1 MTKIIFFF
9 FLSTNLLFCATN
21 IDKKIEQNT
30 KILNSSDEKKQNTSL
45 KIKEL
50 ADKIENQNKN
60 IETLEN
66 DIKTVNSDID
76 EHQKLLE
83 DAKSKLDELKS
94 KSTSLIKEKTSNEEQ
109 IVNTIIEEF
118 SISIALRL
126 ASEDSLQELID
137 SEIYTLLSQH
147 SKDKVLK
154 LNTNYN
160 ALSNNTKN
168 NQKDIDKI
176 SSYIENRQ
184 KTKEKLTTL
193 KEKHSSSLV
202 NLEEQH
208 KSYQEE
214 LNKVAK
220 EQDSLKSLL
229 SELNILR
236 AEEVKKAEIE
246 ARKKDEEEE
255 LEKRERLQKLLAQKR
270 ENPKK
275 DSKEVVEEEPEPT
288 QEVQTADVRNQKYAK
303 NLNLDVKKIGSST
316 DGVKI
321 VKYKGEKTISPLKSF
336 KVVKNFGTYYDPVY
350 KIKLFNES
358 IVLKSDES
366 QAKVVS
372 VLNGKVVYAKKNA
385 GMLANVVIIQHEGG
399 LHTIYSHLDEISPTL
414 VVGKWIK
421 QGYVVG
427 RVDDSLMFQAT
438 KDSSHIDPKD
448 LFKI

>member
-1 MTKIIFFF
+1 MTKIF
-9 FLSTNLLFCATN
+9 FLVFLSANILFSATN
-21 IDKKIEQNT
+21 IDKKIQQNKQILNTST
-30 KILNSSDEKKQNTSL
+30 KIEETTSL

-50 ADKIENQNKN
+50 ADKIESQNSN
-60 IETLEN
+60 IISLEK
-66 DIKTVNSDID
+66 DIKQINADID

-83 DAKSKLDELKS
+83 DAKNKLDELKS
-94 KSTSLIKEKTSNEEQ
+94 KSTELIKEKTTNEEE

-118 SISIALRL
+118 SISIALKL
-126 ASEDSLQELID
+126 ASENSLQELID

-154 LNTNYN
+154 LNNNYN
-160 ALSNNTKN
+160 TLSTNTKS

-184 KTKEKLTTL
+184 KTKEKLTNL
-193 KEKHSSSLV
+193 KQKHSSSLI
-202 NLEEQH
+202 NLEDQH

-214 LNKVAK
+214 LSKVAK
-220 EQDSLKSLL
+220 QQESLKNLL
-229 SELNILR
+229 SELNIL
-236 AEEVKKAEIE
+236 K
-246 ARKKDEEEE
+246 EEENKKVE
-255 LEKRERLQKLLAQKR
+255 DDRREKLQQLLAQKKSETKTIR
-270 ENPKK
+270 E
-275 DSKEVVEEEPEPT
+275 EVKEEE
-288 QEVQTADVRNQKYAK
+288 QEQEIQTAEVRNQKYAK
-303 NLNLDVKKIGSST
+303 NLNLDVRKIGSST

-321 VKYKGEKTISPLKSF
+321 VKYKGISTIAPLKSF

-358 IVLKSDES
+358 IVLKSDEPK
-366 QAKVVS
+366 AKVVS

-385 GMLANVVIIQHEGG
+385 GMLENVVIIEHEGG

-427 RVDDSLMFQAT
+427 RVDDSLMLQAT
-438 KDSSHIDPKD
+438 KDASHIDPKD

>member
-1 MTKIIFFF
+1 MTKIFFLL
-9 FLSTNLLFCATN
+9 FLSTNILFSATS
-21 IDKKIEQNT
+21 IDKKIQQNK
-30 KILNSSDEKKQNTSL
+30 KILNSSAQKEQSTSL

-50 ADKIENQNKN
+50 ADKIEAQNSN
-60 IETLEN
+60 IITLEK
-66 DIKTVNSDID
+66 DIKQVNSDID

-83 DAKSKLDELKS
+83 DAKEKLDQLKS
-94 KSTSLIKEKTSNEEQ
+94 KSSELIKEKSSNEEQ
-109 IVNTIIEEF
+109 IVDTIIEEF
-118 SISIALRL
+118 SISIALKL
-126 ASEDSLQELID
+126 ASENSLQELID

-154 LNTNYN
+154 LNNNYN
-160 ALSNNTKN
+160 ALSTNTKS

-176 SSYIENRQ
+176 SSYIQDRQ
-184 KTKEKLTTL
+184 KTKEKLTNL
-193 KEKHSSSLV
+193 KQKHSSSLV
-202 NLEEQH
+202 SLEEQH

-220 EQDSLKSLL
+220 QQDSLKNLL
-229 SELNILR
+229 AELNILK
-236 AEEVKKAEIE
+236 EEENKKAEE
-246 ARKKDEEEE
+246 Q
-255 LEKRERLQKLLAQKR
+255 KRERLQQLLAQKKS
-270 ENPKK
+270 EAKK
-275 DSKEVVEEEPEPT
+275 SIRDEEENKEDE
-288 QEVQTADVRNQKYAK
+288 QEIQTAEVRNQRYAK
-303 NLNLDVKKIGSST
+303 NLNLDVRKIGSST

-321 VKYKGEKTISPLKSF
+321 VKYKGIATIAPLKSF
-336 KVVKNFGTYYDPVY
+336 KVIKNFGTYYDPVY

-358 IVLKSDES
+358 IVLKSDEPK
-366 QAKVVS
+366 AKVVS

-385 GMLANVVIIQHEGG
+385 GMLENVVIIQHEGG

>member
-1 MTKIIFFF
+1 MTKIFFIL
-9 FLSTNLLFCATN
+9 FLTTNIVFSASN
-21 IDKKIEQNT
+21 IDKKIEKNKQ
-30 KILNSSDEKKQNTSL
+30 ILDSSAKKEETTSL

-50 ADKIENQNKN
+50 AEKIESQNSN
-60 IETLEN
+60 IINLEK
-66 DIKTVNSDID
+66 DIKQVNSDID

-83 DAKSKLDELKS
+83 DAKEKLNQLKS
-94 KSTSLIKEKTSNEEQ
+94 KSTDLIKEKTSNEEQ

-118 SISIALRL
+118 SISIALKL
-126 ASEDSLQELID
+126 ASENSLQELID

-154 LNTNYN
+154 LNNNYN
-160 ALSNNTKN
+160 LLSTNTKS
-168 NQKDIDKI
+168 NQKDIEKI
-176 SSYIENRQ
+176 ASYIEDRQ
-184 KTKEKLTTL
+184 KTKEKLTSL
-193 KEKHSSSLV
+193 KQKHSSSLE

-220 EQDSLKSLL
+220 QQDSLKNLL
-229 SELNILR
+229 AELNILK
-236 AEEVKKAEIE
+236 EEEENKKAEE
-246 ARKKDEEEE
+246 ERKEK
-255 LEKRERLQKLLAQKR
+255 LEKLLAQK
-270 ENPKK
+270 KA
-275 DSKEVVEEEPEPT
+275 DSKKTIREEA
-288 QEVQTADVRNQKYAK
+288 QEESQNDEIQTAEVRNQRYAK
-303 NLNLDVKKIGSST
+303 NLNLDVRKIGSST
-316 DGVKI
+316 DGIKI
-321 VKYKGEKTISPLKSF
+321 VKYKGSSTIAPLKSF

-358 IVLKSDES
+358 IVLKSDEPK
-366 QAKVVS
+366 AKVVA

-385 GMLANVVIIQHEGG
+385 GMLENVVIIQHEGG

-448 LFKI
+448 LFNI

>member
-1 MTKIIFFF
+1 MIKLI
-9 FLSTNLLFCATN
+9 FLSLLSFSTILFASN
-21 IDKKIEQNT
+21 IDKKIQSN
-30 KILNSSDEKKQNTSL
+30 KEKLDTSADKKETTSL

-50 ADKIENQNKN
+50 ADKIESQNSN
-60 IETLEN
+60 IITLET
-66 DIKTVNSDID
+66 DIKQINSDIE

-83 DAKSKLDELKS
+83 EAKNKLDELKS
-94 KSTSLIKEKTSNEEQ
+94 KSTELIREKTSNEEQ

-118 SISIALRL
+118 SISIALKL

-137 SEIYTLLSQH
+137 NEIYTLLSQH
-147 SKDKVLK
+147 SKEKVTK
-154 LNTNYN
+154 LNTNYS
-160 ALSNNTKN
+160 ALSANTKN
-168 NQKDIDKI
+168 NQKDIEKI
-176 SSYIENRQ
+176 ASYIENRQ
-184 KTKEKLTTL
+184 KTKDKLTIL
-193 KEKHSSSLV
+193 KEKHSSSLAS
-202 NLEEQH
+202 LESQH

-220 EQDSLKSLL
+220 EQESLKNLL
-229 SELNILR
+229 SELNILKEEEIKKAKA
-236 AEEVKKAEIE
+236 AEE
-246 ARKKDEEEE
+246 
-255 LEKRERLQKLLAQKR
+255 EKRRKLQELLA
-270 ENPKK
+270 KK
-275 DSKEVVEEEPEPT
+275 NAAERKSVKEEHIEESP
-288 QEVQTADVRNQKYAK
+288 QEEIQTADVRNQKYAK
-303 NLNLDVKKIGSST
+303 NLNLDVRKIGSST

-321 VKYKGEKTISPLKSF
+321 IKYKGERTIAPLKSF

-358 IVLKSDES
+358 IVLKSNES
-366 QAKVVS
+366 KAKVVS

-427 RVDDSLMFQAT
+427 RVDESLMFQAT

>member
-1 MTKIIFFF
+1 MTKIF
-9 FLSTNLLFCATN
+9 FLVFLSANILFSATN
-21 IDKKIEQNT
+21 IDKKIQQNKQILNTST
-30 KILNSSDEKKQNTSL
+30 KIEETTSL

-50 ADKIENQNKN
+50 ADKIESQNSN
-60 IETLEN
+60 IISLEK
-66 DIKTVNSDID
+66 DIKQINADID

-83 DAKSKLDELKS
+83 DAKNKLDELKS
-94 KSTSLIKEKTSNEEQ
+94 KSTELIKEKTTNEEE

-118 SISIALRL
+118 SISIALKL
-126 ASEDSLQELID
+126 ASENSLQELID

-154 LNTNYN
+154 LNNNYN
-160 ALSNNTKN
+160 TLSTNTKS

-184 KTKEKLTTL
+184 KTKEKLTNL
-193 KEKHSSSLV
+193 KQKHSSSLI
-202 NLEEQH
+202 NLEDQH

-214 LNKVAK
+214 LSKVAK
-220 EQDSLKSLL
+220 QQESLKNLL
-229 SELNILR
+229 SELNIL
-236 AEEVKKAEIE
+236 K
-246 ARKKDEEEE
+246 EEENKKVE
-255 LEKRERLQKLLAQKR
+255 DDRREKLQQLLAQKKSETKTIR
-270 ENPKK
+270 E
-275 DSKEVVEEEPEPT
+275 EVKEEE
-288 QEVQTADVRNQKYAK
+288 QEQEIQTAEVRNQKYAK
-303 NLNLDVKKIGSST
+303 NLNLDVRKIGSST

-321 VKYKGEKTISPLKSF
+321 VKYKGISTIAPLKSF

-358 IVLKSDES
+358 IVLKSDEPK
-366 QAKVVS
+366 AKVVS

-385 GMLANVVIIQHEGG
+385 GMLENVVIIEHEGG

-438 KDSSHIDPKD
+438 KDASHIDPKD